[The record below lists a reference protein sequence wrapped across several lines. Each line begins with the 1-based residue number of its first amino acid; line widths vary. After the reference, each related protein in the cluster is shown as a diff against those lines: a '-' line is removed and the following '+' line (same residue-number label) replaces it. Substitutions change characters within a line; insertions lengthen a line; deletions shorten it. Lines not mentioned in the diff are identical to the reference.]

1 MFFSVAGKTLSVP
14 FSQQDTQEISQPAR
28 YNWLVS
34 QPADQIY
41 FPARNSARF
50 QIPRS
55 KTTEQKR
62 QNRDKTGFFRKRNH
76 SYQPSYVCDYSLG
89 EGRGSFFFNLFF
101 YFFSRLQSSEFLQ
114 PARVEM
120 LEKVSNSQAKPLSIT
135 KFPSQLIETPVFLPA
150 SKIPLGNR

>member
-14 FSQQDTQEISQPAR
+14 FSC
-28 YNWLVS
+28 LVS

-50 QIPRS
+50 QIPRP

-62 QNRDKTGFFRKRNH
+62 QNRDKTGFF
-76 SYQPSYVCDYSLG
+76 PSATTLTSRRMFVTTLWG
-89 EGRGSFFFNLFF
+89 KGFFFFF
-101 YFFSRLQSSEFLQ
+101 FFFSRPQSSEFLQ
-114 PARVEM
+114 PAPVEM